1 MIAHNCVV
9 GPHSVIVAQSGL
21 SGSTTTGHHVVIA
34 GHVGTV
40 GHVHLGDGVIIT
52 AKSGVTKDVP
62 AGQTWR
68 GAPARPIKEQMA
80 MEAHI
85 QQLPQLAKRL
95 KALEEKKKPSG
106 ATASKAKK
114 K

>member
-1 MIAHNCVV
+1 
-9 GPHSVIVAQSGL
+9 VIVAQSGL

-62 AGQTWR
+62 NGQTWR

-85 QQLPQLAKRL
+85 QQLPQLAQRI
-95 KALEEKKKPSG
+95 KALEGKKSTNGAGAKKIKKK
-106 ATASKAKK
+106 K
-114 K
+114 